1 MGDYFGTESNNQ
13 GLRGI
18 SWEYAQTKAGGVPH
32 TKLYKRKKWWK
43 RENGKYQNSS
53 HEARTEPKSS

>member
-18 SWEYAQTKAGGVPH
+18 SWEYAQTKAGGGTPH
-32 TKLYKRKKWWK
+32 KTIQTEEMMETGKR
-43 RENGKYQNSS
+43 
-53 HEARTEPKSS
+53 